1 MDEAIFIPLL
11 AQNDPTTLVSM
22 MISLLFAGSCIYTG
36 DEATAVHSGGE
47 QCSGGHQL
55 SDGAKSAKVDTY
67 TQDGRCILGVTMYT
81 HHDRYTMSIL
91 CDGHT

>member
-22 MISLLFAGSCIYTG
+22 MISLFRAGSCIYTG

-47 QCSGGHQL
+47 QCSGGHQF

-67 TQDGRCILGVTMYT
+67 TQIMQDRPCVPIMMCI
-81 HHDRYTMSIL
+81 HSSH
-91 CDGHT
+91 